1 MSKKD
6 IIVQELESVPEK
18 EFDALLGFIHSLK
31 SGSRPRSRPP
41 GQICKRGYRRPALSV
56 LRPVPDEAARPA
68 LVLATLTGNEVIL
81 CQITSQANQRMLPKA
96 RENVPGCIPTVAMP
110 T

>member
-41 GQICKRGYRRPALSV
+41 GQICKRGCRSPAFSI
-56 LRPVPDEAARPA
+56 LRPIPDEAAPCTGSCDPERRRHH
-68 LVLATLTGNEVIL
+68 TLPDYQPGQVRRIL
-81 CQITSQANQRMLPKA
+81 RRA
-96 RENVPGCIPTVAMP
+96 
-110 T
+110 